1 MRAQTLMRSVSS
13 VALIVAGG
21 QQAYADGDSVPSGYT
36 LDVKGG
42 IGGTNSVWNDKFE
55 SSGAPDKLGTDD
67 NALTFMGSFS
77 LARQTAPH
85 KDMTFGLSFG
95 TADHD
100 AFSISSISSG
110 FGSSFATLTG
120 SESFTF
126 AALDYERGTTSR
138 SGATDL
144 RWFYGARALST
155 KSSLSIGAVEEDK
168 FGSGSGQSF
177 TQKVTDTYTQ
187 KLTDTYVGIG
197 PRVGAE
203 FSTRPSGSQF
213 GVSGDVAAAF
223 LLGSRKTTFTS
234 SYSSGGSSS
243 SYSSS
248 YSEKQNAMSLDARI
262 GVDYY
267 LTDTATVSA
276 GFQMQQFWNVDN
288 LSDTDNDSDF
298 VGPRLVKG
306 VYVGFSTQF

>member
-1 MRAQTLMRSVSS
+1 MRAHTLMRSVSS

-21 QQAYADGDSVPSGYT
+21 QQAYADGESVPSGYT

-55 SSGAPDKLGTDD
+55 ASGAPDKLGTDD
-67 NALTFMGSFS
+67 NALSFMGSFS
-77 LARQTAPH
+77 LSRQTAPN

-100 AFSISSISSG
+100 AFSISSG
-110 FGSSFATLTG
+110 FGSSFATYTG

-144 RWFYGARALST
+144 RWFYGARALTT
-155 KSSLSIGAVEEDK
+155 KSSLSIGGVYEDK
-168 FGSGSGQSF
+168 FGSGSGASF
-177 TQKVTDTYTQ
+177 TDKA
-187 KLTDTYVGIG
+187 TDTYVGIG

-203 FSTRPSGSQF
+203 FTTRPSGSQF

-223 LLGSRKTTFTS
+223 LLGSLKSTYSS

-276 GFQMQQFWNVDN
+276 GFQMQQLWNVDWP
-288 LSDTDNDSDF
+288 SDTDNDDDYGS
-298 VGPRLVKG
+298 PRLVKG